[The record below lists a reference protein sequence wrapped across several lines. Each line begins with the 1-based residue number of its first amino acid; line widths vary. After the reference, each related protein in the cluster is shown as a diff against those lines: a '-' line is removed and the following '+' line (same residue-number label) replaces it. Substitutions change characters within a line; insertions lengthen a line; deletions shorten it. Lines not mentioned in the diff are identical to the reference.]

1 MPQARPDSVQPEPSS
16 TGTAAAAP
24 SAGGALQELAG
35 EFGTTA
41 YLAGAGGCGMRGL
54 ATLLLQAGWD
64 VWGADRQPFAA
75 DDPLVAAGLQPLT
88 EEQVPPKVSLCIRSA
103 AIDGKDVTI
112 QQAKA
117 NGSRSLL
124 YSEMLGE
131 ISKLRPVLAVAG
143 SHGKTTI
150 TAWLAWALR
159 RAGVPVGYLIGADV
173 PQLNGSAD
181 WGNADLPLV
190 LESCEYAR
198 SFHHLHPQM
207 VALINVDAEHPDT
220 YPGGLPEV
228 KEAFRHFLGHVPPM
242 GKVFAGPEAPDLS
255 AAGPGNW
262 LRSVELGPQEYVG
275 LPGDHSR
282 RNAALVAGVLRHFE
296 LDEMTIQSSL
306 AEFRGA
312 ARRLEQIGQWQGALV
327 ISDYAHHPVEVQA
340 TLQAAKECWPDRRL
354 HVVFQPHQAQR
365 FHAYRDQFAPA
376 LDDADALYLLE
387 IYRARDP
394 QQLKASVEELVPELV
409 ERNPDRL
416 LKLVADFDRGRR
428 LLGEN
433 VQSEDVILFLG
444 AGNVDRFARRLC

>member
-1 MPQARPDSVQPEPSS
+1 MPQAQSDS
-16 TGTAAAAP
+16 
-24 SAGGALQELAG
+24 ALQELAG
-35 EFGTTA
+35 EYGTTA

-54 ATLLLQAGWD
+54 ATLLLQAGWQ
-64 VWGADRQPFAA
+64 VWGADQQAFAS
-75 DDPLVAAGLQPLT
+75 DDPLVKAGLQAMA
-88 EEQVPPKVSLCIRSA
+88 EDAVPPKVSLCIRSA
-103 AIDGKDVTI
+103 AIDSKDIAI
-112 QQAKA
+112 QQAKR
-117 NGSRSLL
+117 NGARSLL

-143 SHGKTTI
+143 SHGKTTV

-181 WGNADLPLV
+181 WGNPDLPLV

-198 SFHHLHPQM
+198 SFHHLRPQM

-228 KEAFRHFLGHVPPM
+228 REAFQHFLGHVPLL
-242 GKVFAGPEAPDLS
+242 GKIFAGPEAPDLS
-255 AAGPGNW
+255 AAGPGQW
-262 LRSVELGPQEYVG
+262 LPSIDLGEQEYVG
-275 LPGDHSR
+275 LPGGHSR
-282 RNAALVAGVLRHFE
+282 RNAALVAGVLRHFN
-296 LDEMTIQSSL
+296 LDEIAIQSSL
-306 AEFRGA
+306 ADFRGA
-312 ARRLEQIGQWQGALV
+312 ARRLEQLGQWRGALV
-327 ISDYAHHPVEVQA
+327 VSDYAHHPVEVKA
-340 TLQAAKECWPDRRL
+340 TLEAMKECWPDRRL

-376 LDDADALYLLE
+376 LDLADALYLLE

-409 ERNPDRL
+409 ERQPGRH
-416 LKLVADFDRGRR
+416 LKLVGDFARGQR
-428 LLGEN
+428 LLQEN

-444 AGNVDRFARRLC
+444 AGNVDRFARSLC